1 MSIFASLIHKL
12 LTPAS
17 KLAIEF
23 VEDFAS
29 EHEAAALAKATEI
42 AKEHGI
48 DVPPEAAKAIADGVL
63 AVFKEALDKAL

>member
-17 KLAIEF
+17 KLAVEF
-23 VEDFAS
+23 VKDFAC
-29 EHEAAALAKATEI
+29 EHEAVAMAKATEI

-48 DVPPEAAKAIADGVL
+48 NIPPEVAKAIADGVL
-63 AVFKEALDKAL
+63 VVFKDALDKAL